1 MKALFSILA
10 ILLITSCSKSNSLPF
25 VKPPAPPVSTD
36 TVLQADPPQYGAPYN
51 AVPDPQDA
59 IIYQVNLRAFSQA
72 GNLKG
77 VEARLADI
85 KALGVNVL
93 YLMPIYPVGQ
103 LNSVNSPYCV
113 KDDRAVSQEF
123 GTLDDLRSLV
133 DAAHKQGLAV
143 ILDWVA
149 NHTSWDNPWI
159 KNKSWYQ
166 VDGSGQI
173 ISPIGTGWKDVAALN
188 YNNGDM
194 RRQMISDMKYWI
206 YTANV
211 DGFRCD
217 AADFVP
223 ADFWQQAL
231 DSLKGI
237 TTHKLLLFAE
247 GTRSDQFTSGFQL
260 KYAMGFY
267 YTLKDRIFKQGASVK
282 LIDSL
287 NQAEY
292 VNAAAS
298 SKVVR
303 YTSNHDV
310 DLSDGTP
317 MELFGGEQGAIAS
330 FIVAAY
336 MKGVPMIYNGQEVGC
351 STRLDYFG
359 QTTKIDWTT
368 HPEIKALY
376 TKILTF
382 RSGSNALRN
391 GALVSY
397 NTDDV
402 CAFTK
407 TYQGEKVL
415 VIVNL
420 RNKAIDFPIPAD
432 CKGAWEDA
440 FSQNAVQ
447 LNDQLSLAPF
457 AYLVLKIK

>member
-10 ILLITSCSKSNSLPF
+10 ILLITSCSKSNSLPTI
-25 VKPPAPPVSTD
+25 KPPEPPVAIDSSI
-36 TVLQADPPQYGAPYN
+36 QADPSQYGTPYS
-51 AVPDPQDA
+51 AVPDPENA

-72 GNLKG
+72 GNFKG

-113 KDDRAVSQEF
+113 QDYKAVNKEF
-123 GTLDDLRSLV
+123 GSLDELRSLV
-133 DAAHKQGLAV
+133 DAAHKIGMAV

-149 NHTSWDNPWI
+149 NHTAWDNPWI

-173 ISPIGTGWKDVAALN
+173 ISPVGTGWKDVAALN
-188 YNNGDM
+188 FNNRDM
-194 RRQMISDMKYWI
+194 RLQMISAMKYWI

-211 DGFRCD
+211 DGYRCD

-231 DSLKGI
+231 DSLNGI
-237 TTHKLLLFAE
+237 SAHKLLLFAE
-247 GTRSDQFTSGFQL
+247 GTRNDQFTSGFQL

-267 YTLKDRIFKQGASVK
+267 YTLKDRLFKQGASVK

-292 VNAAAS
+292 VSAIS
-298 SKVVR
+298 SSRVVR

-336 MKGVPMIYNGQEVGC
+336 MKGVPMVYNGQEVGC

-359 QTTKIDWTT
+359 QTTKIDWDVNG
-368 HPEIKALY
+368 EIKALY

-382 RSGSNALRN
+382 RGASDALRK
-391 GALVSY
+391 GTLTSY
-397 NTDDV
+397 STDDV

-420 RNKAIDFPIPAD
+420 RNKSMDFSIPAA
-432 CKGAWEDA
+432 CKGEWKDA
-440 FSQNAVQ
+440 FADRSVV
-447 LNDQLSLAPF
+447 LEDKVGLDPF
-457 AYLVLKIK
+457 GYLVLKMP